1 MQKNRTSLTYLSA
14 LGTALLWASA
24 FSATKYALDYYS
36 PGSLMVFRFIFASLT
51 LILVGYIKKIR
62 LPEKRDLPL
71 FAFGGFVGIFL
82 YMVFF
87 NTGTTYVDSG
97 ISSFIIAS
105 APVFAVIS
113 ARIFLRE
120 NVKPLCWVGIII
132 SFGGIVVIKLSQTI
146 EYVFNF
152 GIILLLL
159 AAITTSLHNVIQ
171 RKILKKY
178 TALEAT
184 TYSIFA
190 ATIFMFV
197 FSPGFIREFQYS
209 TLTVNLIVAYLGVFP
224 AALAYLLWGFA
235 LATAKKTS
243 NVVIFLYL
251 VPLIATIL
259 GYFWLGEV
267 LSIWSILG
275 GVIIIAGMVL
285 ASTNKE

>member
-1 MQKNRTSLTYLSA
+1 M
-14 LGTALLWASA
+14 
-24 FSATKYALDYYS
+24 
-36 PGSLMVFRFIFASLT
+36 
-51 LILVGYIKKIR
+51 
-62 LPEKRDLPL
+62 
-71 FAFGGFVGIFL
+71 
-82 YMVFF
+82 
-87 NTGTTYVDSG
+87 
-97 ISSFIIAS
+97 
-105 APVFAVIS
+105 
-113 ARIFLRE
+113 
-120 NVKPLCWVGIII
+120 
-132 SFGGIVVIKLSQTI
+132 LSQVVD
-146 EYVFNF
+146 YVFNF

-159 AAITTSLHNVIQ
+159 AAITTSGHNVIQ
-171 RKILKKY
+171 RKLLKKY

-184 TYSIFA
+184 TYSVIV

-197 FSPGFIREFQYS
+197 FFPGFIREFQYS

-235 LATAKKTS
+235 LSTAKKTS

-251 VPLIATIL
+251 VPFVAIIL